1 MKAGS
6 WFVAARSL
14 GVFLA
19 AATALAV
26 AWLAGGEAAAHEVS
40 APSRLDFVPPSP
52 GTYVL
57 HDIMRAPGGI
67 VLDSDGKARE
77 LSGYVTG
84 KVTLLSF
91 IYTTCSDAKGCP
103 LALAVLHGLKATI
116 EKTPAYRD
124 RVRFV
129 SLSFD
134 PEHDT
139 PEVMRLYGGGH
150 AVNGKGMQWNFLT
163 TPSVKELLPLLGGFG
178 QDVSVAT
185 DPKTGK
191 ASGAFTHVLKLF
203 LIDRKGVVREIY
215 TTSFLLPQM
224 MLNDIRTL
232 LLEDGVRVE

>member
-1 MKAGS
+1 M
-6 WFVAARSL
+6 
-14 GVFLA
+14 LA
-19 AATALAV
+19 AA
-26 AWLAGGEAAAHEVS
+26 WLPGREAAAHEVS
-40 APSRLDFVPPSP
+40 APSRLDFVPPRP

-57 HDIMRAPGGI
+57 HNIMRAPDGI

-77 LSGYVTG
+77 ISGYVTG

-139 PEVMRLYGGGH
+139 PEVMRRYGGGH

-163 TPSVKELLPLLGGFG
+163 ARSVKELLPLLDGFG
-178 QDVSVAT
+178 QDVSVAA
-185 DPKTGK
+185 DRQSGK
-191 ASGAFTHVLKLF
+191 AARDFTHVLKLF
-203 LIDRKGVVREIY
+203 LIDRHGVVREIY
-215 TTSFLLPQM
+215 TPSFLLPPV
-224 MLNDIRTL
+224 MLNDIKTL
-232 LLEDGVRVE
+232 LLEEGVRAESPR

>member
-1 MKAGS
+1 MSALLLP
-6 WFVAARSL
+6 WSL
-14 GVFLA
+14 GQ
-19 AATALAV
+19 
-26 AWLAGGEAAAHEVS
+26 EACAHEVTV
-40 APSRLDFVPPSP
+40 PSRLDFVLPSP

-57 HDIMRAPGGI
+57 HNIMRAPEGL
-67 VLDSDGKARE
+67 VLDSDGKAHR
-77 LSGYVTG
+77 LSDYVTG

-103 LALAVLHGLKATI
+103 LALAVLHGLESTI

-139 PEVMRLYGGGH
+139 PQVMRLYGGAH
-150 AVNGKGMQWNFLT
+150 AGRAKAMQWNFLT
-163 TPSVKELLPLLGGFG
+163 TRSAKELLPLLDGFG
-178 QDVSVAT
+178 QDVSVAA
-185 DPKTGK
+185 DPRTGK
-191 ASGAFTHVLKLF
+191 ASRAFSHVLKLF

-215 TTSFLLPQM
+215 TTSFLLPPV
-224 MLNDIRTL
+224 MLNDIKTL